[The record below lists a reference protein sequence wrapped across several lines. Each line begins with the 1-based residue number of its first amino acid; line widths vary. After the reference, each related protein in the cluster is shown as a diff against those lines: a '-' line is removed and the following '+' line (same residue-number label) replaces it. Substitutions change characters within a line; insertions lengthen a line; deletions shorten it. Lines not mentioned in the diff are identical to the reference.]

1 MNQIRHGTN
10 STCIR
15 CTVDRRLIIKSNGQ
29 SGFEYI
35 QRELEPDFNLV
46 EDYPIE
52 KLNIILRFDEK
63 TEKIQEVT
71 FNKDQMDIKTTFGI
85 GQFWT
90 KNYQD
95 RFHFFSEFETD
106 TRYDFWSKQFFPGPK
121 ILPPRNCAVL
131 GMRK

>member
-15 CTVDRRLIIKSNGQ
+15 CTIDRRLIIKSNGQ
-29 SGFEYI
+29 SGFEFI
-35 QRELEPDFNLV
+35 QRELEPDFNLL

-95 RFHFFSEFETD
+95 RFRSLFLRYAALFLVPIVFYW
-106 TRYDFWSKQFFPGPK
+106 TRNPTP
-121 ILPPRNCAVL
+121 A
-131 GMRK
+131 

>member
-1 MNQIRHGTN
+1 MQILCVRLPDTTLIFGVSLLNKIRHGTN

-15 CTVDRRLIIKSNGQ
+15 CTVDRRLIIKSTGQ

-35 QRELEPDFNLV
+35 HRELEPDFNLL

-52 KLNIILRFDEK
+52 KLNIVLRFDEK

-85 GQFWT
+85 GQFWSR
-90 KNYQD
+90 NYQD
-95 RFHFFSEFETD
+95 RFRTFLRVWD
-106 TRYDFWSKQFFPGPK
+106 
-121 ILPPRNCAVL
+121 N
-131 GMRK
+131 